1 MMRRLGI
8 LTGGGDVPGLN
19 VVIKTVCARAHES
32 GIEVLGLCKGWKG
45 IVSVQPEDP
54 ESVARFT
61 FELDSD
67 RVRAIDRFGGTML
80 HSSRTNPGDMRE
92 KDIPSHLDP
101 TRWVPDA
108 DGRRDLTDHVIANLE
123 LLGIEALVVTGGDDT
138 LSYAAT
144 LHAAGFPVI
153 GVPKTMD
160 NDVWGTDYCLGFSTA
175 LTRSVELV
183 HQLRTPTGSH
193 ERISV
198 IELFGRNSGATALY
212 TGLLSSVDR
221 VLLPEVPFDAAK
233 LAELL
238 AADQDRNPSNYAVC
252 VISEGAY
259 HTGGEIVE
267 GGEEDAYGHRKL
279 GGIGAWLAKDIKRR
293 TGRDTLD
300 QKLGYLMR
308 AGAPD
313 TLDRMVGMAF
323 GTMAFE
329 ALESGKSGLLTAV
342 VDGLYQTTSL
352 SGVRAGARPADVDA
366 HYDADA
372 YRPHLRALAGKSVL
386 LD

>member
-1 MMRRLGI
+1 MVYPILHVTLFILKHVTKQGFFVNSHNVLQFFTHLLFDRLSI
-8 LTGGGDVPGLN
+8 LLGQMFIHRPADEGLYQQRPGQGRDHAPQGERQHVHAVRIGTGDGGVPGLN
-19 VVIKTVCARAHES
+19 VVIKTVCARAFGS

-45 IVSVQPEDP
+45 IVSVEADDP
-54 ESVARFT
+54 QSVAGLT
-61 FELDSD
+61 FPLDSD
-67 RVRAIDRFGGTML
+67 RVRAIDRTGGTVL

-101 TRWVPDA
+101 ARWTPDA
-108 DGRRDLTDHVIANLE
+108 DGRRDLTDHVITNLE
-123 LLGIEALVVTGGDDT
+123 ALGIDALVVTGGDDT
-138 LSYAAT
+138 LGYAAK

-175 LTRSVELV
+175 VTRSVELV

-212 TGLLSSVDR
+212 TGLLAGVDR
-221 VLLPEVPFDAAK
+221 VLLPEVPFDTAK
-233 LAELL
+233 VAELL

-252 VISEGAY
+252 VISEGAF

-279 GGIGAWLAKDIKRR
+279 G
-293 TGRDTLD
+293 
-300 QKLGYLMR
+300 
-308 AGAPD
+308 
-313 TLDRMVGMAF
+313 DR
-323 GTMAFE
+323 
-329 ALESGKSGLLTAV
+329 
-342 VDGLYQTTSL
+342 
-352 SGVRAGARPADVDA
+352 
-366 HYDADA
+366 
-372 YRPHLRALAGKSVL
+372 KSVV
-386 LD
+386 

>member
-1 MMRRLGI
+1 MRRLGI

-19 VVIKTVCARAHES
+19 VVIKTVCARALDS
-32 GIEVLGLCKGWKG
+32 GVEVLGLCKGWKG
-45 IVSVQPEDP
+45 IVSVQPDDP
-54 ESVARFT
+54 ESMARLT
-61 FELDSD
+61 VELNSG

-101 TRWVPDA
+101 ARWEPDA
-108 DGRRDLTDHVIANLE
+108 DGRRDLTDHVIANLAA
-123 LLGIEALVVTGGDDT
+123 LGIDALVVTGGDDT
-138 LSYAAT
+138 LGYAAK

-175 LTRSVELV
+175 VTRSIELI
-183 HQLRTPTGSH
+183 HQLRTPAGSH
-193 ERISV
+193 ERISI

-212 TGLLSSVDR
+212 TGLLGGVDR
-221 VLLPEVPFDAAK
+221 VLLPEIPFDAAK
-233 LAELL
+233 VAELL
-238 AADQDRNPSNYAVC
+238 ARDQDRNSSHYAVC
-252 VISEGAY
+252 VISEGAF

-267 GGEEDAYGHRKL
+267 GGEEDAYGHKKL
-279 GGIGAWLAKDIKRR
+279 GGIGAWLAKDIRQR

-308 AGAPD
+308 SGAPD
-313 TLDRMVGMAF
+313 TLDRVVGMAF

-342 VDGLYQTTSL
+342 VDGLYQTSSL
-352 SGVRAGARPADVDA
+352 DGVRAGARPANVEA
-366 HYDADA
+366 YYDADA
-372 YRPHLRALAGKSVL
+372 YRPRLRELAGRTVL
-386 LD
+386 LG